1 MVGMIGVLVA
11 GDLFNTGQFLYCIML
26 NSSYVRRADIVDP
39 NSQVHANTIKTYISF
54 LCYCIAFTLVA
65 FAVDTRS

>member
-39 NSQVHANTIKTYISF
+39 NSQVHANTIKTYIYF
-54 LCYCIAFTLVA
+54 LC
-65 FAVDTRS
+65 